1 MTRGAAR
8 RVAVAGVA
16 GLAVSAALTAA
27 VAALGPSAMEPGLG
41 GPGGRPP
48 YSLVAHPA
56 PGLVVALAAVAVVSG
71 AVALALALLAA
82 RRGALPPARWLLAG
96 GLAAAAVLAAL
107 PPFGSADHLNYAAY
121 GRMVTT
127 GHDPYATGAATL
139 AAEGDPVGRQVREW
153 RHSPSVYGPVA
164 TGAQAVASWLGGASA
179 RRTVWWL
186 SVLNLLAFAAVALLL
201 HAMARGDPA
210 AQARA
215 ALLWAANPLVLYE
228 LVAGA
233 HVDTLG
239 IALAAG
245 ALAVRHRSPLAAG
258 ALAGA
263 ALSVKL
269 PAAVVGAGLLAG
281 YATAR
286 ARRAAATALAG
297 MALVTGAGYLLAGP
311 HVLAQTRKASGFVSI
326 ATPWRRVRPAVESVV
341 GAAHAGRV
349 IGAASLLVGAVLAVL
364 LLRALPPASRE
375 RRVALALTLAWL
387 FAATYALPWY
397 DGLAWMLLA
406 LVPASRFD
414 GLLLARTA
422 VLALGYL
429 PARQVRLPGLE
440 WLVTVVRSELL
451 PPALAL
457 LTAGL
462 VIACLRR
469 PPSRAS

>member
-1 MTRGAAR
+1 
-8 RVAVAGVA
+8 
-16 GLAVSAALTAA
+16 
-27 VAALGPSAMEPGLG
+27 
-41 GPGGRPP
+41 
-48 YSLVAHPA
+48 
-56 PGLVVALAAVAVVSG
+56 
-71 AVALALALLAA
+71 
-82 RRGALPPARWLLAG
+82 
-96 GLAAAAVLAAL
+96 
-107 PPFGSADHLNYAAY
+107 
-121 GRMVTT
+121 
-127 GHDPYATGAATL
+127 
-139 AAEGDPVGRQVREW
+139 
-153 RHSPSVYGPVA
+153 
-164 TGAQAVASWLGGASA
+164 
-179 RRTVWWL
+179 VWWL
-186 SVLNLLAFAAVALLL
+186 SVFNLLAFAAVALLL
-201 HAMARGDPA
+201 HVTARGDPA

-245 ALAVRHRSPLAAG
+245 ALALRRRSALAAG

-269 PAAVVGAGLLAG
+269 PAAVVGVGLVAG
-281 YATAR
+281 YAAG
-286 ARRAAATALAG
+286 ARRAAAACLAA
-297 MALVTGAGYLLAGP
+297 MVAVAGAGYLLAGP

-326 ATPWRRVRPAVESVV
+326 ATPWRRVRPAVESAV

-349 IGAASLLVGAVLAVL
+349 LGAASLLVGAVLAVL
-364 LLRALPPASRE
+364 LLRALPPAGRA

-414 GLLLARTA
+414 GLLLARTT

-469 PPSRAS
+469 PPSKAS